1 VGYIKTGRP
10 KLRQERQKSRFR
22 PPRRGLN
29 GFTSLPT
36 VSPWAMAGRCSAAKN
51 RFFRQF
57 LRACLKMMK
66 RVAMAITFEIAFY
79 LGPVFS
85 RPNAWFM
92 RAAETVSP
100 SPGSSALRFDATR
113 WACRAEAQRRR
124 GGEGRGEGGLQ
135 TKIKLPFRIF
145 RPAMEE
151 NGSFPVRA
159 EGSTRGASNCA
170 RGRARSPN
178 GGTPSLPELET
189 CGAFSLVEVLL
200 VMALLSLIVLVLMT
214 VFNSTQSAFRSGVT
228 QTDVLEGG
236 RVAMDMIVSDL
247 KVMTPSGGYNTNLF
261 ENTFD
266 LPLSTVN
273 FYVNTNSYINY
284 QPLIQ
289 SLPGSIN
296 NEQRTNVLEN
306 VFMLSR
312 QNIQGNDF
320 WVGMGYTVNAA
331 NASPLFPLYRFYTN
345 SPASADPYN
354 LFNTFM
360 TAIQL
365 GVFTNA
371 GWSHLIDG
379 VVDLRIHAF
388 DVNGYQMT
396 NSYNSVLNITYTN
409 VYPIFVPQWG
419 ETGIYFFSNTIPASV
434 EVQMGVLEDHVLQRA
449 ESLVAQSTVQSNYLS
464 QEAAHVRVFRQHV
477 LIPNVD
483 PTAYP

>member
-1 VGYIKTGRP
+1 MTDVNT
-10 KLRQERQKSRFR
+10 
-22 PPRRGLN
+22 
-29 GFTSLPT
+29 
-36 VSPWAMAGRCSAAKN
+36 
-51 RFFRQF
+51 
-57 LRACLKMMK
+57 
-66 RVAMAITFEIAFY
+66 
-79 LGPVFS
+79 
-85 RPNAWFM
+85 
-92 RAAETVSP
+92 
-100 SPGSSALRFDATR
+100 
-113 WACRAEAQRRR
+113 
-124 GGEGRGEGGLQ
+124 
-135 TKIKLPFRIF
+135 KLPVESC
-145 RPAMEE
+145 PA
-151 NGSFPVRA
+151 GGDVRD
-159 EGSTRGASNCA
+159 GD
-170 RGRARSPN
+170 
-178 GGTPSLPELET
+178 TPSLPVVGRVPSGGR
-189 CGAFSLVEVLL
+189 CAFSLVEVLL
-200 VMALLSLIVLVLMT
+200 VVALLSLIVLVLMT
-214 VFNSTQSAFRSGVT
+214 VFNSTQSAFRAGVT

-261 ENTFD
+261 ENSFD
-266 LPLSTVN
+266 YPLSTVN

-312 QNIQGNDF
+312 QNLNGHDS

-345 SPASADPYN
+345 SPASSDPYN
-354 LFNTFM
+354 LLNTFM
-360 TAIQL
+360 VAIQS

-396 NSYNSVLNITYTN
+396 NSFNSVLNITYTN
-409 VYPIFVPQWG
+409 VDPIFVPQWG

-434 EVQMGVLEDHVLQRA
+434 EVQMGTLEDRVLQRA
-449 ESLVAQSTVQSNYLS
+449 ESLPAQSTVQSNYLS
-464 QEAAHVRVFRQHV
+464 QEAAHVRVFRQRV

-483 PTAYP
+483 PTVYP